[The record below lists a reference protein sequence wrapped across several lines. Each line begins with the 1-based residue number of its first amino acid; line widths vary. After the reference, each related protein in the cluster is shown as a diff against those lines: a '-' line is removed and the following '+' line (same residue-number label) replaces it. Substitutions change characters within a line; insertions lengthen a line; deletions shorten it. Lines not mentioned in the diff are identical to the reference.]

1 LGKDLTVKAE
11 LAPAQGVVEQ
21 VRQACAE
28 AGFDLVQPL
37 RVGWYNELVTG
48 TLKLE
53 DFGSP
58 SHLAIVIG
66 NTRALWPKFLC
77 ALRSEPQL
85 LAAPHPLHSY
95 TEQSI
100 SRVVSLLGLTVSVR
114 WSHAGGTGLVAM
126 QRLAQAAGLAYLAES
141 QLSVHPTYGPWI
153 ALRAALSFA
162 LPGPPGPAPELPH
175 PCAGCGSRCRA
186 AFERALRASQGPL
199 GVAGGNLGEG
209 PLEIIVEPSWLLWL
223 ACRDACPT
231 GREHRYDEAQIRYH
245 YLKDRDQLR
254 QACEALPPAD

>member
-1 LGKDLTVKAE
+1 LGKDLTLDEPFARAG
-11 LAPAQGVVEQ
+11 LVVEKLS
-21 VRQACAE
+21 QACAE
-28 AGFDLVQPL
+28 AGFDLVKPL
-37 RVGWYNELVTG
+37 QVGWYNERVTG

-53 DFGSP
+53 DFGSAA
-58 SHLAIVIG
+58 HLAVVIG
-66 NTRALWPKFLC
+66 NTRALWPKFLR
-77 ALRSEPQL
+77 ALRRQPEL

-100 SRVVSLLGLTVSVR
+100 SRAVSLLGLPVSVR

-141 QLSVHPTYGPWI
+141 QLSVHATYGPWI

-162 LPGPPGPAPELPH
+162 LPGPSGVAPELRH
-175 PCAGCGSRCRA
+175 PCLGCAGRCRP
-186 AFERALRASQGPL
+186 AFERALQASQSPPGVAGGRPL
-199 GVAGGNLGEG
+199 GVA
-209 PLEIIVEPSWLLWL
+209 VEPSWLLWL

-245 YLKDRDQLR
+245 YLKDREQLR
-254 QACEALPPAD
+254 RACEALAGTD

>member
-1 LGKDLTVKAE
+1 VKVQ
-11 LAPAQGVVEQ
+11 LAPARDVVEPL
-21 VRQACAE
+21 RQACAE

-37 RVGWYNELVTG
+37 QVGRYNELVTG

-53 DFGSP
+53 DFGSA

-77 ALRSEPQL
+77 ALRSEPEL
-85 LAAPHPLHSY
+85 LAEPHPLHSY
-95 TEQSI
+95 TEQRI
-100 SRVVSLLGLTVSVR
+100 SRAVSRLGQTVSVR
-114 WSHAGGTGLVAM
+114 WSHAGGKGLVAM

-162 LPGPPGPAPELPH
+162 LPGPPGPAPELRH
-175 PCAGCGSRCRA
+175 PCADCGNRCRP
-186 AFERALRASQGPL
+186 AFERALRASQGSP
-199 GVAGGNLGEG
+199 GAAGGVT
-209 PLEIIVEPSWLLWL
+209 VEPSWLLWL

-254 QACEALPPAD
+254 RACEALPPPD